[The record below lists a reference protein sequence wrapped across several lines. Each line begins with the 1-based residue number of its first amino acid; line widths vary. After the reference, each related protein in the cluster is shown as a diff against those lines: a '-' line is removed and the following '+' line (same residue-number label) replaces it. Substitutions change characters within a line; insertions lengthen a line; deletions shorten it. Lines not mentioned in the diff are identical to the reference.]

1 MKTKINN
8 IEISSILFLLIFSCT
23 LGLAPFISIRLSGI
37 DSYIS
42 VLIGSIL
49 GIIPLCIIL
58 YLFNYQI
65 DKPINEKIKII
76 FGKILGTIINI
87 LIIPFIFILGITY
100 LFNIS
105 NFVISQYLTNTPLLV
120 IIIVIALTSLF
131 ITNKGIKTITRT
143 SLIYTIII
151 LVVFVIAVLGLFK
164 EIKLDNLK
172 PLLEYGIRN
181 PFIAGLVNT
190 LSFTSPIYM
199 ILYIPKKDIENNNR
213 TMKYFVFTYIL
224 STMIIFSIAM
234 VTSSILGKYL
244 LETYQYPV
252 YITLK
257 RISLFNFIDR
267 IENFLSFQW
276 ILSGIIV
283 IAMSI
288 YSISNNIKNNS
299 NKLINYLVTLLM
311 IIMSYML
318 FKNNTSFNEYLYT
331 LYPYLLIPLFIIYV
345 IILIGAIIKKRDK

>member
-42 VLIGSIL
+42 VLIGSLL

-65 DKPINEKIKII
+65 DKPINEKTKII
-76 FGKILGTIINI
+76 FGKVLGTIINF
-87 LIIPFIFILGITY
+87 LTIPSLFILGITY

-105 NFVISQYLTNTPLLV
+105 NFVISQYLTNTPLIL
-120 IIIVIALTSLF
+120 IIIVVSLTSLF

-143 SLIYTIII
+143 SLIYSIII
-151 LVVFVIAVLGLFK
+151 LIVFLIAVLGLFN
-164 EIKLDNLK
+164 EIKPDNLK
-172 PLLEYGIRN
+172 PILEFGLKKPI
-181 PFIAGLVNT
+181 IAGLINT

-199 ILYIPKKDIENNNR
+199 ILYIPKKEIENNAK
-213 TMKYFVFTYIL
+213 TTKYFILVYLL
-224 STMIIFSIAM
+224 STIVIFSIAL

-244 LETYQYPV
+244 LQTYQYPV

-276 ILSGIIV
+276 ILSGITV
-283 IAMSI
+283 ISITI
-288 YSISNNIKNNS
+288 YSISNNIKNNN
-299 NKLINYLVTLLM
+299 NKIINILITISMILLSYL
-311 IIMSYML
+311 I

-331 LYPYLLIPLFIIYV
+331 IYPYLLIPLFIIYIIIFIGV
-345 IILIGAIIKKRDK
+345 IIIKKNK